1 MDERRAYPE
10 GTSGVESLAKRT
22 VNQSDL
28 PGMLGG
34 NIQGGG
40 RVIVNIEFRNGGQKI
55 IPLVDT
61 MSIKEY
67 HLVIFQ
73 EDGKVD
79 TIERS
84 KVEKVRIVGV

>member
-1 MDERRAYPE
+1 M
-10 GTSGVESLAKRT
+10 
-22 VNQSDL
+22 
-28 PGMLGG
+28 
-34 NIQGGG
+34 
-40 RVIVNIEFRNGGQKI
+40 IVNIEFRNGVQKI

-61 MSIKEY
+61 MSIKKY

-84 KVEKVRIVGV
+84 KVEKVRIVGVCKYGL

>member
-1 MDERRAYPE
+1 MAK
-10 GTSGVESLAKRT
+10 GTVD
-22 VNQSDL
+22 QSDL
-28 PGMLGG
+28 PGVLGG

-40 RVIVNIEFRNGGQKI
+40 RVIVNIEFRNGVQKI

>member
-1 MDERRAYPE
+1 M
-10 GTSGVESLAKRT
+10 
-22 VNQSDL
+22 
-28 PGMLGG
+28 
-34 NIQGGG
+34 
-40 RVIVNIEFRNGGQKI
+40 IVNIEFRNGGQKI

-84 KVEKVRIVGV
+84 KVEKVRIVVV